1 MLYRYR
7 KTVHGPFSVKMI
19 YPLMWRMVY
28 AEEGMST
35 AVGLVTIPSSLQ
47 TVTILQQSY

>member
-19 YPLMWRMVY
+19 YPLTWMTVY
-28 AEEGMST
+28 AEEEMFT
-35 AVGLVTIPSSLQ
+35 VVGLVTIPSSLQ